1 MKRRSSEVVVT
12 NVFIGRRHRCE
23 TRYLEFSI
31 TAKKVYYLFI
41 FLIARTGRLFFA
53 FFGQLLFQ
61 TALTI
66 AMQHGLV
73 PVLAKVFGD
82 VVFVGVILAYC
93 YNLVKGLQQ
102 YAHKGEYGHQF
113 FQENAD
119 CDPFYGTKLRTTG
132 IIS

>member
-12 NVFIGRRHRCE
+12 KVFIGRRHRCKP
-23 TRYLEFSI
+23 RYLEFSI
-31 TAKKVYYLFI
+31 TAKKIYDLFI
-41 FLIARTGRLFFA
+41 FLIARIGRLFFA

-82 VVFVGVILAYC
+82 VVFVGVILAHY

-102 YAHKGEYGHQF
+102 YADEGEYGDQF
-113 FQENAD
+113 LQENTD
-119 CDPFYGTKLRTTG
+119 CAVLPYKATHK
-132 IIS
+132 